1 MQVAKIVDNEIVE
14 VETINRLPRLSLG
27 RWWDL
32 RDNTVLEEWLEET
45 GYKEVVQAR
54 RPLDTPTSTFDLRI
68 ELSDGVPVQ
77 QWIEREFAP
86 QELELREQLAQ
97 EQQKSEASAA
107 IAEAY
112 IHLNQQAHEDG
123 QNWVQPTG
131 VHDAYTNGITVK
143 HDGKTWESIVFANV
157 WAPGVSGWREV
168 VSEGGIAAWVQPTGS
183 HDAYNKEDRVSFN
196 GSNYESLIDGNVWSP
211 SEYPA
216 AWKIV

>member
-1 MQVAKIVDNEIVE
+1 MQIAKIVDNEIVE
-14 VETINRLPRLSLG
+14 VETISRLPRFSLR

-32 RDNTVLEEWLEET
+32 RDDAVLEEWLGAT
-45 GYKEVVQAR
+45 GYKEVVQTR

-77 QWIEREFAP
+77 QWVEREFTP

-131 VHDAYTNGITVK
+131 VHDAYTKGITVK
-143 HDGKTWESIVFANV
+143 RNGKTWESMIFANV

-168 VSEGGIAAWVQPTGS
+168 VSDGGVAAWVQPTGA
-183 HDAYNKEDRVSFN
+183 HDAYQTNDRVTHNNKTWISTHAN
-196 GSNYESLIDGNVWSP
+196 NVWEP
-211 SEYPA
+211 GVFGWGE
-216 AWKIV
+216 V

>member
-14 VETINRLPRLSLG
+14 VETVSRLQRFSLG

-32 RDNTVLEEWLEET
+32 HDNAVLEEWLEET

-54 RPLDTPTSTFDLRI
+54 RPLDTPTSTFDLKI
-68 ELSDGVPVQ
+68 ELSNGVPVQ
-77 QWIEREFAP
+77 QWVEREFTP
-86 QELELREQLAQ
+86 QELELKEQLAQ

-131 VHDAYTNGITVK
+131 VHDAYTKGITVK
-143 HDGKTWESIVFANV
+143 HNGKTWESIVFANV
-157 WAPGVSGWREV
+157 WEPGVSGWREV
-168 VSEGGIAAWVQPTGS
+168 VSEGGVAAWVQPTGA
-183 HDAYNKEDRVSFN
+183 HDAYQTNDRVTHNNKTWVSTHAN
-196 GSNYESLIDGNVWSP
+196 NVWEP
-211 SEYPA
+211 GVFGWGE
-216 AWKIV
+216 V

>member
-1 MQVAKIVDNEIVE
+1 MQIAKVIDDEIVE
-14 VETINRLPRLSLG
+14 VETVSRQPRFSLG
-27 RWWDL
+27 RWWNL
-32 RDNTVLEEWLEET
+32 RDDTVLEEWLEET

-54 RPLDTPTSTFDLRI
+54 RPLDTTTSTFDLKI

-77 QWIEREFAP
+77 QWAERKFTP
-86 QELELREQLAQ
+86 QELELKEQLAQ

-131 VHDAYTNGITVK
+131 VHDAYTKGITVK

-157 WAPGVSGWREV
+157 WAPGASGWREV
-168 VSEGGIAAWVQPTGS
+168 VSDGGVAAWVQPTGA
-183 HDAYNKEDRVSFN
+183 HDAYQTNDRVTHNNKTWVSTHAN
-196 GSNYESLIDGNVWSP
+196 NVWEP
-211 SEYPA
+211 GVFGWGE
-216 AWKIV
+216 V

>member
-1 MQVAKIVDNEIVE
+1 MQIAKIVDDEIVE
-14 VETINRLPRLSLG
+14 AETVSRQPRFSLG

-32 RDNTVLEEWLEET
+32 RDNAVLEEWLEET

-54 RPLDTPTSTFDLRI
+54 RPLDTPTSTFDLKI

-77 QWIEREFAP
+77 QWIEREFTP
-86 QELELREQLAQ
+86 QEMALREQLAQ

-131 VHDAYTNGITVK
+131 VHDAYTKGITVK

-157 WAPGVSGWREV
+157 WEPGVSGWREV
-168 VSEGGIAAWVQPTGS
+168 VSDGGVAAWVQPTGA
-183 HDAYNKEDRVSFN
+183 HDAYQTNDRVTHNNKTWISTHAN
-196 GSNYESLIDGNVWSP
+196 NVWEP
-211 SEYPA
+211 GVFVWGE
-216 AWKIV
+216 V

>member
-1 MQVAKIVDNEIVE
+1 MQIAKIIDDEIVE
-14 VETINRLPRLSLG
+14 VETVSRQPRLSLG
-27 RWWDL
+27 RWWNL
-32 RDNTVLEEWLEET
+32 RVDAVLEEWFEET

-77 QWIEREFAP
+77 QWVEREFTP
-86 QELELREQLAQ
+86 QELELKEQLAQ

-107 IAEAY
+107 ITEAY

-131 VHDAYTNGITVK
+131 VHDAYTKGITVK
-143 HDGKTWESIVFANV
+143 HDGKTWESMIFANV

-168 VSEGGIAAWVQPTGS
+168 VSGGGVAAWVQPTGA
-183 HDAYNKEDRVSFN
+183 HDAYQTNDRVTHNNKTWVSTHAN
-196 GSNYESLIDGNVWSP
+196 NVWEP
-211 SEYPA
+211 GVFGWGE
-216 AWKIV
+216 V

>member
-1 MQVAKIVDNEIVE
+1 MQIAKIVDNEIVE
-14 VETINRLPRLSLG
+14 VETVSRLPRLSLG

-32 RDNTVLEEWLEET
+32 RDDAVLEEWLEET
-45 GYKEVVQAR
+45 GYKEVVQAT
-54 RPLDTPTSTFDLRI
+54 RPQDTPTSTFDLKI

-77 QWIEREFAP
+77 RWVEREFTQ

-131 VHDAYTNGITVK
+131 VHDSYTKGITVK
-143 HDGKTWESIVFANV
+143 HDGKTWESMIFANV

-168 VSEGGIAAWVQPTGS
+168 VSDGGVAAWVQPTGA
-183 HDAYNKEDRVSFN
+183 HDAYGVGDRVLHN
-196 GSNYESLIDGNVWSP
+196 GKTWESTS
-211 SEYPA
+211 A
-216 AWKIV
+216 ANSWEPGVYGWIEV

>member
-1 MQVAKIVDNEIVE
+1 MQIAKIVDNEIVE
-14 VETINRLPRLSLG
+14 VETVSRLPRLSLG

-32 RDNTVLEEWLEET
+32 RDDAVLEEWLEET
-45 GYKEVVQAR
+45 GYKEVVQAT
-54 RPLDTPTSTFDLRI
+54 RPQDTPTSTFDLKI

-77 QWIEREFAP
+77 QWVEREFTP

-97 EQQKSEASAA
+97 EQQKSEVSTA

-131 VHDAYTNGITVK
+131 VHDAYTKGITVK
-143 HDGKTWESIVFANV
+143 HDGKTWESMIFANV

-168 VSEGGIAAWVQPTGS
+168 VSDGGVAAWVMPTGA
-183 HDAYNKEDRVSFN
+183 HDAYQTGDRVTHNNKTWVSTHA
-196 GSNYESLIDGNVWSP
+196 DNVWEPGVSGWG
-211 SEYPA
+211 E
-216 AWKIV
+216 V

>member
-1 MQVAKIVDNEIVE
+1 MQIAKIIDDEIVE
-14 VETINRLPRLSLG
+14 VETISRLQRLSLG

-32 RDNTVLEEWLEET
+32 SDNAVLEEWLEET

-54 RPLDTPTSTFDLRI
+54 RPLDTPTSTFDLKV

-77 QWIEREFAP
+77 QWVEREFTP
-86 QELELREQLAQ
+86 QELELKEQLAQ

-131 VHDAYTNGITVK
+131 VHDAYTKGITVK
-143 HDGKTWESIVFANV
+143 HDGKTWESMIFANV

-168 VSEGGIAAWVQPTGS
+168 VSDGGVAAWVQPTGA
-183 HDAYNKEDRVSFN
+183 HDAYGVGDRVLY
-196 GSNYESLIDGNVWSP
+196 GGKTWESIAAANVWAP
-211 SEYPA
+211 GVFGWIE
-216 AWKIV
+216 V